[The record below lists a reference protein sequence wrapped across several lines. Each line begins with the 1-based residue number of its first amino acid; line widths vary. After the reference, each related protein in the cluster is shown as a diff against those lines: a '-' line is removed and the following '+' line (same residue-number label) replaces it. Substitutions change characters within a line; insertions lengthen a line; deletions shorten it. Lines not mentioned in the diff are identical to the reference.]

1 MNNLIRFS
9 DQAMRY
15 LLTLAPMIF
24 TFYLLFRLDT
34 DQWWTL
40 HTPLRDV
47 ATILILIT
55 GLLCS
60 LYLSTRFLTKT

>member
-1 MNNLIRFS
+1 
-9 DQAMRY
+9 MRY

-47 ATILILIT
+47 ATILILTT

-60 LYLSTRFLTKT
+60 LYLSTRFLKKT